1 MPLPVTPNAIMKAC
15 QQLAGHA
22 IHTPLLTNAALDA
35 QSGRRLFVKPECLQK
50 TGSFKFRGA
59 FNRLSRLSA
68 DECRRGVIAWSSGNH
83 AQGVAA
89 AAKALGIRARIVMP
103 TDAPAIKTANTLALG
118 AEVIPYDRYTEDR
131 EAIAWALAETDGA
144 VIVPSFDDPHIIAGQ
159 GTLAV
164 ELIADCRAQGVELDA
179 LLVCC
184 SGGGMVAGCALAAQT
199 MESNAAIYAVEPEA
213 FDDHC
218 RSLSS
223 GVRESVAHGA
233 HSFCD
238 ALLAPQPGELTFQI
252 NHALLAGGLAVSDE
266 SVKVAMRAAFEHLK
280 LVVEPGGAVALA
292 AVLDKL
298 LPSHYQNVGVVLSG
312 GNVDPACFS
321 EVIWGAPQSSRG

>member
-1 MPLPVTPNAIMKAC
+1 MQLPVTPNDIIKAC

-22 IHTPLLTNAALDA
+22 IHTPLITSPALDA
-35 QSGRRLFVKPECLQK
+35 QSERRLFFKPECLQR

-68 DECRRGVIAWSSGNH
+68 DEKQRGVIAWSSGNH

-103 TDAPAIKTANTLALG
+103 ADAPAIKTANTLALG

-144 VIVPSFDDPHIIAGQ
+144 IVVPSFDDPHIIAGQ

-184 SGGGMVAGCALAAQT
+184 SGGGMVAGCALAAQA
-199 MESNAAIYAVEPEA
+199 MESNVAVYAVEPET

-218 RSLSS
+218 RSLRS

-233 HSFCD
+233 RSFCD

-252 NHALLAGGLAVSDE
+252 NHALLAGGLAVSDD

-292 AVLDKL
+292 AVLHKL
-298 LPSHYQNVGVVLSG
+298 LSSDYQNVGVVLSG
-312 GNVDPACFS
+312 GNVDPACFA
-321 EVIWGAPQSSRG
+321 EVILDAPQLLRG

>member
-1 MPLPVTPNAIMKAC
+1 MQLPVTPNDIINAC

-22 IHTPLLTNAALDA
+22 IHTPLITSPALDA
-35 QSGRRLFVKPECLQK
+35 QSERRLFFKPECLQR

-68 DECRRGVIAWSSGNH
+68 DEKQRGVIAWSSGNH

-103 TDAPAIKTANTLALG
+103 ADAPAIKTANTLALG

-144 VIVPSFDDPHIIAGQ
+144 IIVPSFDDPHIIAGQ
-159 GTLAV
+159 GTLAI
-164 ELIADCRAQGVELDA
+164 ELIADCRVQDIELDA

-184 SGGGMVAGCALAAQT
+184 SGGGMVAGCALAAQA
-199 MESNAAIYAVEPEA
+199 MESNVAVYAVEPEA

-218 RSLSS
+218 RSLRS

-233 HSFCD
+233 RSFCD
-238 ALLAPQPGELTFQI
+238 ALLAPQPGELTFEI
-252 NHALLAGGLAVSDE
+252 NHALLAGGLAVSDD

-292 AVLDKL
+292 AALDKL
-298 LPSHYQNVGVVLSG
+298 LPPHYQNVGVVLSG

-321 EVIWGAPQSSRG
+321 EVILGAPQLSRG